1 MEKVIADVVAMLQ
14 AALSKGEG
22 NSNSNCNSDKR
33 KKKKKRKKN
42 RNKQVAKLMPG
53 VVSAPSAGYS
63 GMSKIPNFVSNA
75 SVGSLPDYSVGWLE
89 RHLDPCGEYR
99 TTLDW
104 GKVPDGTIPQSV
116 SGQFREVFTLR
127 YPGANPMVAPLD
139 GQMWSLYGLHLNS
152 WRHAFFFV
160 ADMERSEV
168 GDEAV
173 RVARNQFNNTQ
184 DLSDAEYPNWVITNM
199 SGVYWTVVAWSA
211 FRNVPPP
218 SAVGVSPFIEQFR
231 ITGEG
236 FSMAHNTPSLIN
248 QGVIVC
254 AQFNPNSDLRTV
266 VLDSEDDV
274 TTAGYSVQTGIRLNN
289 QISINYTL
297 PGLGPYPWTGSTVLG
312 LSGSTNISAVL
323 AGTIAGPYSS
333 GGNTLYSAGDSLRFQ
348 AVELDSG
355 SYTFAL
361 QVSTDGT
368 NWTNTLSFGNVGS
381 FSNARIYSGT
391 GSLAVAESHNRI
403 VNAVTLPP
411 VTQEDLIQQTPK
423 TVQYLL
429 KDEQGIYVPKRIWQP
444 VFNMTKASSYAPLR
458 FLGLDTSLNELN
470 TAVGTFSDTLDTN
483 FGISV
488 INITSLPLAAAPYFK
503 VIRSWEAIPSQGS
516 PWGPFTTTTSP
527 KDDIAIVVAKTVSDL
542 DPFAYPY
549 DYNGLGLLFSKVVGV
564 VSKIPRMLRTAANV
578 SDAVA
583 QCCTNVQAAVS
594 RADASNSVRRIGMRR
609 AVLQ

>member
-1 MEKVIADVVAMLQ
+1 MEKVIDEVVAMLQ
-14 AALSKGEG
+14 SALSKTPA
-22 NSNSNCNSDKR
+22 SKSASTTKKSKR
-33 KKKKKRKKN
+33 KKLRKKGGF
-42 RNKQVAKLMPG
+42 KVMPG
-53 VVSAPSAGYS
+53 VVSVPSAGYV
-63 GMSKIPNFVSNA
+63 GQSKIPKLVNHS
-75 SVGSLPDYSVGWLE
+75 SVGSLPDYSIGWLE

-116 SGQFREVFTLR
+116 SGQFREVFTLH
-127 YPGANPMVAPLD
+127 YPGANPMLAPLD

-160 ADMERSEV
+160 ADMQRSEV
-168 GDEAV
+168 GNSAV
-173 RVARNQFNNTQ
+173 QVARNQFNNTQ
-184 DLSDAEYPNWVITNM
+184 DLTDAEYPNWVETPM
-199 SGVYWTVVAWSA
+199 SGVFWTIVAWSA

-236 FSMAHNTPSLIN
+236 FTMAHNTPSLIN
-248 QGVIVC
+248 QGVVVC

-266 VLDSEDDV
+266 IMDSEDDI
-274 TTAGYSVQTGIRLNN
+274 TTAGWAVQTST
-289 QISINYTL
+289 ISGNTVLINYTL
-297 PGLGPYPWTGSTVLG
+297 PGLGPFPWANFVTLAVLGSTNNTSVLSGVISGPYSTGSTL
-312 LSGSTNISAVL
+312 
-323 AGTIAGPYSS
+323 
-333 GGNTLYSAGDSLRFQ
+333 LYSAGDSLRFQ
-348 AVELDSG
+348 SVELGSG
-355 SYTFAL
+355 SYNLAL
-361 QVSTDGT
+361 QASPDGVT
-368 NWTNTLSFGNVGS
+368 WTTVLPFGNVGGFLTTRV
-381 FSNARIYSGT
+381 FSGS
-391 GSLAVAESHNRI
+391 GSLSVPETHNRI
-403 VNAVTLPP
+403 VNAITLPP

-458 FLGLDTSLNELN
+458 FLGVDTSLTELN

-527 KDDIAIVVAKTVSDL
+527 KDDIALVVAKTVSDL

-549 DYNGLGLLFSKVVGV
+549 DYNGLGLLFSKVVGIV
-564 VSKIPRMLRTAANV
+564 TRIPRMLRTAANV

-583 QCCTNVQAAVS
+583 ECCTSVQAAVS
-594 RADASNSVRRIGMRR
+594 RVDANNSVRRVGMRR
-609 AVLQ
+609 AVVL